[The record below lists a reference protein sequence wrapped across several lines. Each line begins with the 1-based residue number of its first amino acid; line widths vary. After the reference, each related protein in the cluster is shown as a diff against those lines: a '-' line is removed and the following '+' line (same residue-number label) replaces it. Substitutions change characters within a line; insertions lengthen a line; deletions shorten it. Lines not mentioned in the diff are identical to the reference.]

1 MNPTFIKPRYDS
13 NGFADIPSRIQ
24 NAFASNNY
32 DAVVLFLVDAFGW
45 RFFERFQEAPFIKCI
60 AKHGNQISLC
70 RRNRMEYN
78 TNCSI
83 FPPPRIGGY
92 LNPKE
97 IFPMYH
103 TLIIVGNVGK
113 DPEMR
118 YTPSGQAVT
127 SFSVATN
134 RQYTTGN
141 GEQIKETVWFR
152 VTTWGK
158 QAEIC
163 NQYVKKGMKV
173 LVEGR
178 LTPDK
183 TTGGPRIWTKQ
194 DGSAGASF
202 EVTAG
207 TVRFLSARGE
217 GAGEMPIS
225 GSVESAEVPAEDDI
239 PF

>member
-1 MNPTFIKPRYDS
+1 
-13 NGFADIPSRIQ
+13 
-24 NAFASNNY
+24 
-32 DAVVLFLVDAFGW
+32 
-45 RFFERFQEAPFIKCI
+45 
-60 AKHGNQISLC
+60 
-70 RRNRMEYN
+70 
-78 TNCSI
+78 
-83 FPPPRIGGY
+83 
-92 LNPKE
+92 
-97 IFPMYH
+97 MYH
-103 TLIIVGNVGK
+103 TIIIAGNVGK

-141 GEQIKETVWFR
+141 GEQVKETIWFR
-152 VTTWGK
+152 VSTWGK
-158 QAEIC
+158 TAETC

-202 EVTAG
+202 EVTAN
-207 TVRFLSARGE
+207 TVRFLSRADG
-217 GAGEMPIS
+217 GGGDAPMAGGMEHAEM
-225 GSVESAEVPAEDDI
+225 PAEDDI